1 MSASTTTAPATP
13 TGTPATTT
21 APGTPT
27 GTKIGP
33 TGTKNGSP
41 GTKGGSGGTKIGPT
55 GTKNGSASPR
65 TGAAAQ
71 SGIAR
76 WFVAHARSI
85 AWITPAL
92 AIAAV
97 VQSVN
102 MTGNPQRID
111 DEGTYTAQAWALTH
125 LGEITHYTYWYDHPP
140 LGWIQI
146 AGYTQL
152 TGAFLRYP
160 FAVDA
165 AREAMVFFT
174 VVSALLL
181 FVLGRK
187 LRLSRAGAVVAPLV
201 FALSPLAVQYHRT
214 VYIDNVATP
223 WLIAAF
229 VLALSKRQQL
239 AGFAAS
245 AACLG
250 VATLSKETYLL
261 ALPFLAWTMIRN
273 SDRSTRR
280 YTLSVA
286 AAVLVIIGG
295 GYIMLAAVKGELL
308 PGPGRVSLL
317 QGITYQLASRNGSGS
332 VFDTGSLAFDA
343 ASQWWQLDPTFIV
356 AGIVASIAGLFLRRV
371 RPIAAMMVFLLLFM
385 FRPNGYLPVPYVIML
400 VPFGAL
406 LIAVAGERAVI
417 AVMGVRRKQVALRR
431 TVGVAWLAAMAA
443 ALVVAVP
450 LWTGQLR
457 GFFLANLDRP
467 MQQAETWVSG
477 NVDKSSRLIVDD
489 AMWVDLVDDGFARD
503 NVIWYYKL
511 DTDGA
516 VEKQSPNGWKD
527 SDYVI
532 TTDSMRTGGNS
543 SPDVAKAI
551 RNSSVV
557 ASFGTGNQQVDV
569 RRIHPEGEA
578 AAKRE
583 ITDAANVRKT
593 IGTQLAENPALEA
606 NAGTKSQFDA
616 GQVDQRA
623 VIVLGQLLAG
633 QSLHVDR
640 FTPLPGEDGQ
650 VFRRMSLEANS
661 LDDAVRIQ
669 QTIRAM
675 SGTYAAEDVQRE
687 GKRLTVTFSATDPTT
702 TITAAS

>member
-1 MSASTTTAPATP
+1 MSAGTTHPAAVRTTP
-13 TGTPATTT
+13 TVRARATQ
-21 APGTPT
+21 
-27 GTKIGP
+27 
-33 TGTKNGSP
+33 
-41 GTKGGSGGTKIGPT
+41 
-55 GTKNGSASPR
+55 
-65 TGAAAQ
+65 Q

-76 WFVAHARSI
+76 WFAVHARNI
-85 AWITPAL
+85 AWITPVL

-97 VQSVN
+97 VQSIN

-111 DEGTYTAQAWALTH
+111 DEGTYTAQAWAISH
-125 LGEITHYTYWYDHPP
+125 LGELTHYTYWYDHPP

-187 LRLSRAGAVVAPLV
+187 LRLSRAGAIVAPLV
-201 FALSPLAVQYHRT
+201 FALSPLALQYHRT

-250 VATLSKETYLL
+250 IATLSKETYLL

-286 AAVLVIIGG
+286 GAVLVIIGG
-295 GYIMLAAVKGELL
+295 GYLMLAAVKGELV
-308 PGPGRVSLL
+308 PGAGRVSLL
-317 QGITYQLASRNGSGS
+317 EGITYQLASRNGSGS
-332 VFDTGSLAFDA
+332 ILDTSSLAFDA
-343 ASQWWQLDPTFIV
+343 AKQWWQLDPTFI
-356 AGIVASIAGLFLRRV
+356 IVGVLAAVVGLFLKRI
-371 RPIAAMMVFLLLFM
+371 RPIAAMMIFLLAMM
-385 FRPNGYLPVPYVIML
+385 FRPNGYLPVPYVIIL

-406 LIAVAGERAVI
+406 LIAYAGERAVI
-417 AVMGVRRKQVALRR
+417 AVMGIKRKRVALRR
-431 TVGVAWLAAMAA
+431 AVGVTWLAAMAA

-457 GFFLANLDRP
+457 GFFLTNLDQP
-467 MQQAETWVSG
+467 MQQAETWVG
-477 NVDKSSRLIVDD
+477 DNVDKSSRLLVDD
-489 AMWVDLVDDGFARD
+489 AMWVDLVNDGFARN

-516 VEKQSPNGWKD
+516 VIKQSPNGWKD

-543 SPDVAKAI
+543 SADVAKAI
-551 RNSSVV
+551 RNSTVV
-557 ASFGTGNQQVDV
+557 ASFGTSNQQVDV
-569 RRIHPEGEA
+569 RRIHSEGQA
-578 AAKRE
+578 AADQA
-583 ITDAANVRKT
+583 ITKASDLRKT
-593 IGTQLAENPALEA
+593 IGTQLSENPSLDA
-606 NAGTKSQFDA
+606 NAGTKSQFAA

-623 VIVLGQLLAG
+623 VIVLGQLLSAG
-633 QSLHVDR
+633 TVHVDR
-640 FTPLPGEDGQ
+640 FTPIEGEDGQ
-650 VFRRMSLEANS
+650 VFRRVVLEGS
-661 LDDAVRIQ
+661 SVSDTLRIEQ
-669 QTIRAM
+669 QIRAM
-675 SGTYAAEDVQRE
+675 DGTYAPESIDRDGRQLV
-687 GKRLTVTFSATDPTT
+687 LTFSATDPATSVVT
-702 TITAAS
+702 PTP